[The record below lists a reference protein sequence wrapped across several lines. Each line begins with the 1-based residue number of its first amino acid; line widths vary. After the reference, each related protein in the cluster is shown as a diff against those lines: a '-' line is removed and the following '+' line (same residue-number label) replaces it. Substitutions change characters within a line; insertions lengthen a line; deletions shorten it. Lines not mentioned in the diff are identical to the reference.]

1 MPRHSTLQEL
11 LLAIAITC
19 MFALPGCKRTSESS
33 DSTMDS
39 EQHDKG
45 IGIESD
51 KSEAKTAVAQ
61 ISASVPLP
69 ADFPSDVFL
78 PEQGTVSSAIDMDG
92 MKAVNI
98 ATRATLAQVTADVE
112 KAMQARGWK
121 REMSMQSSANSATL
135 IYTKDKRQTVYQ
147 MMKADN
153 GGTQLAVRTGSE
165 N

>member
-61 ISASVPLP
+61 ISASVPCP
-69 ADFPSDVFL
+69 RIF
-78 PEQGTVSSAIDMDG
+78 
-92 MKAVNI
+92 
-98 ATRATLAQVTADVE
+98 RATCSCLNRV
-112 KAMQARGWK
+112 R
-121 REMSMQSSANSATL
+121 S
-135 IYTKDKRQTVYQ
+135 
-147 MMKADN
+147 
-153 GGTQLAVRTGSE
+153 AVRSTWTA
-165 N
+165 